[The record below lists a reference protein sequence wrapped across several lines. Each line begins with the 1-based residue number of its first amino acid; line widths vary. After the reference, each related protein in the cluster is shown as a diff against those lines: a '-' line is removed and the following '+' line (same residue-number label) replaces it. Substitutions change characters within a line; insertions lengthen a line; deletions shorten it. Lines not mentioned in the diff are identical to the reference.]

1 MSMTTARKIIILTA
15 VFVRSAFVLL
25 APADTNPSSASTE
38 HWAFQPLKTEF
49 APGATIDSFIDARL
63 ERTGSGLHVF
73 EKAELSVRLRR
84 LSFDILG
91 LPPSAAWPD
100 GILNNPSS
108 EIWSKAVDQALASP
122 RFGETWA
129 RHWLDLTRFSET
141 KGHATD
147 IERIH
152 SWKYRD
158 YVIDAFNQDLP
169 YDQFVKEHLAGDL
182 LEEHRSNGRGET
194 NVGPTATGFLFF
206 QEMHFMAVDP
216 VQQRWD
222 EIDAQIDV
230 ISKTFL
236 GLSLACARCHDHKI
250 EPLSQVDYYA
260 MAGILNGTE
269 LDHIRTGPREE
280 LEPTIAEKVTKLE
293 ETYEQ
298 FLQNKIK
305 DRLAAQTKKNSSYF
319 PVSRELGVQSPND
332 FAKLRELVDPLEN
345 LDPSWSFWTRSATDV
360 QGEDIAI
367 HLRGDYKNPGAIAP
381 RSAPAI
387 LRQGPIPEL
396 GTSSGRLY
404 LAKQLSDPGNPL
416 TARVWVNRIW
426 QYLMGDGIVRTPNDF
441 GLAGERPTHPEL
453 LDYLASQLIK
463 NDWST
468 KSVIRE
474 ILMSEAYQRSSRSTE
489 STLLKDPDNQLLAR
503 KSPKRLD
510 AEAIRDAMLEV
521 AGSLDLQM
529 HGPSVQPFI
538 PSYATGNKVTTI
550 PKSGPLDGHGR
561 RSIYL
566 KVRRN
571 YTTPFLKK
579 FNTADPGKCVG
590 KRETSTAPLQ
600 ALAMMNSEFSHQIA
614 ERWGHR
620 VANENIPLKPSI
632 EKMFHQGLSR
642 KPEVDEL
649 ESLVEFASVVESES
663 SRTEALSEVA
673 HVIFNLAEFI
683 LLE

>member
-1 MSMTTARKIIILTA
+1 MLTA
-15 VFVRSAFVLL
+15 KKILIPMAVCVSSALISL
-25 APADTNPSSASTE
+25 APADTQPSAAPSE
-38 HWAFQPLKTEF
+38 HWAFQPLQTEF
-49 APGATIDSFIDARL
+49 APGATIDCFIDARL
-63 ERTGSGLHVF
+63 ERNESELYVS
-73 EKAELSVRLRR
+73 EKADLSLRLRR

-91 LPPSAAWPD
+91 LPPSMEWMN
-100 GILNNPSS
+100 GILNNPTS
-108 EIWSKAVDQALASP
+108 EAWTKAVDQALASP

-182 LEEHRSNGRGET
+182 LEEHRGNGRGET
-194 NVGPTATGFLFF
+194 NVRPTATGFLFF

-222 EIDAQIDV
+222 EIDAQIEV

-250 EPLSQVDYYA
+250 EPLSQEDYYA
-260 MAGILNGTE
+260 MAGILSGTE
-269 LDHIRTGPREE
+269 LDHIRTGPRGR
-280 LEPTIAEKVTKLE
+280 LEPAIAEKVDELE
-293 ETYEQ
+293 KNYEQ

-305 DRLAAQTKKNSSYF
+305 GRIAAQTKKNSAYF
-319 PVSRELGVQSPND
+319 PVSRELGIQSPND
-332 FAKLRELVDPLEN
+332 FAKLRELVEPLEN
-345 LDPSWSFWTRSATDV
+345 LDPSWSFWARSATEAN
-360 QGEDIAI
+360 GEDIAI
-367 HLRGDYKNPGAIAP
+367 HLRGDYKNQGAIAP

-396 GTSSGRLY
+396 GTNSGRLY
-404 LAKQLSDPGNPL
+404 LANQLSDPKNPL

-426 QYLMGDGIVRTPNDF
+426 QRLMGEGIVRTPNDF

-453 LDYLASQLIK
+453 LDYLAVQLIR

-474 ILMSEAYQRSSRSTE
+474 ILMSEVYQRSSRSTK
-489 STLLKDPDNQLLAR
+489 STILKDPDNHLLAR
-503 KSPKRLD
+503 KSPRRLD
-510 AEAIRDAMLEV
+510 AEAIRDAMLQI
-521 AGSLDLQM
+521 AGSLDLKM
-529 HGPSVQPFI
+529 HGSSLQPFI
-538 PSYATGNKVTTI
+538 PSYATGNKVVTI
-550 PKSGPLDGHGR
+550 PKSGALDGQGR

-571 YTTPFLKK
+571 YYTPFLKK

-600 ALAMMNSEFSHQIA
+600 ALAMMNSQFSHEIA
-614 ERWGHR
+614 KRWGRR
-620 VANENIPLKPSI
+620 VARENIPLRPSI
-632 EKMFHQGLSR
+632 EQMFHQALSR
-642 KPEVDEL
+642 KPEIDEL
-649 ESLVEFASVVESES
+649 DSLVAYASVVESES
-663 SRTEALSEVA
+663 SRTEGLSEVA